1 MLIVDKQEIHDNL
14 KKALDA
20 YLGNRPD
27 AYRWL
32 FRFRDMCHALD
43 DIIDIPERRA
53 DNQFIGRVSNLYV
66 EVLSD
71 DFYSNRRPHLYPVV
85 KQCHHFYFNSVA
97 WEHSDVSW
105 KANYA
110 DVIRCCTN
118 NMVVAVVE
126 LVVLEETGNLD
137 VAYEAARDIAL
148 LSATKSWCDHHSEDG
163 TPI

>member
-1 MLIVDKQEIHDNL
+1 MVVGPALSGTQQGNIPSGLIRNIKIPGLL
-14 KKALDA
+14 KH
-20 YLGNRPD
+20 YEFN
-27 AYRWL
+27 
-32 FRFRDMCHALD
+32 HSNHH
-43 DIIDIPERRA
+43 IVSA
-53 DNQFIGRVSNLYV
+53 DNQFIGRVTSLYV

-71 DFYSNRRPHLYPVV
+71 DFYALRRPQLYPVV

-97 WEHSDVSW
+97 WEHSDVAW
-105 KANYA
+105 KATYA

-148 LSATKSWCDHHSEDG
+148 LSATKSWSDHHQEDG